1 MLVPFAVFASLVPG
15 YLVVGTYAPG
25 RTLHMPELA
34 LDRAWPVQP
43 VWTLVYG
50 SLYFAV
56 FLPMVVLRQ
65 EEHIRRTL
73 WALVMIW
80 IVGSAG
86 WLIYPT
92 MLPRPSP
99 ATLGAGF
106 CDWAL
111 QIAYTWDAPYNCFPS
126 LHVAQ
131 AVLAAFTCNLVSR
144 GIGLA
149 AGVWASLIA
158 ISTLFT
164 KQHYVA
170 DVIAGALLGG
180 LAYFVF
186 LRGYSRTSVTR
197 LDKSV
202 GPVVVVGFLGVHTF
216 AILGFWVA
224 YQMR

>member
-1 MLVPFAVFASLVPG
+1 MLVPFAVFALLVPS
-15 YLVVGTYAPG
+15 YLVVGAYARG

-34 LDRAWPVQP
+34 LDRAWPVQS

-92 MLPRPSP
+92 MLPRPPP
-99 ATLGAGF
+99 ATLGDGF

-111 QIAYTWDAPYNCFPS
+111 QIAYSWDAPYNCFPS

-131 AVLAAFTCNLVSR
+131 AVLAAATCNLVSR

-170 DVIAGALLGG
+170 DVIAGALLGA
-180 LAYFVF
+180 LAYFTI
-186 LRGYSRTSVTR
+186 LRGYSQSTIPE
-197 LDKSV
+197 LDER
-202 GPVVVVGFLGVHTF
+202 VVPFIVAGFCGLHTL